1 MEHFPEPVISHNFDE
16 EELTDDEAESFVCG
30 ILEFA
35 LEDYVDETLREVMNL
50 DVLCD
55 HEPSIPESAG
65 EERETWYA
73 PRVLPAGIYIGA
85 DYKVDAD
92 TMSVV
97 DSEDLDDACS
107 VVSHCDTN
115 DLKEVDEV
123 AHDLAAEIVEMGKAS
138 AETLTFPDAHSLA
151 PCTLPAGFRRRMAP
165 RQLAPFE
172 DPFPVDCL
180 PTSGQVARAS
190 APGSERVALAGLAE
204 ALRAK
209 ALLEA
214 APTEAAGASEA
225 PKEGALTPA
234 PPARPSTAGG
244 FDGRRRTLGARSVI
258 VVPVPTGVASSTE
271 AALVPTPPPPRSQ
284 SRPQTAPAAPAAPAA
299 PSTPR
304 LARPSIAR
312 YTAAAASASPT
323 TTASPPSAAATTT
336 TPVVPQPPAAPLG
349 SSGAPPRRHSKV
361 PQDKESVKD
370 VLLSSASMV
379 EALLETKMLAGRVPA
394 KQKMVATEPRA
405 QSARPNYEKVEITPS
420 RRMRPKPQ
428 HAKQLFADAAPVA
441 LAGPSAMDM
450 DLGLTPLTDAFPRTT
465 KPMGTGLL
473 PSLTKVAKSGV
484 AIPWSTKPNRMV
496 APQNLRIRSIDR
508 AGVF

>member
-1 MEHFPEPVISHNFDE
+1 MAPTASVAKKEAGATCAVK
-16 EELTDDEAESFVCG
+16 EELVT
-30 ILEFA
+30 
-35 LEDYVDETLREVMNL
+35 
-50 DVLCD
+50 
-55 HEPSIPESAG
+55 SA
-65 EERETWYA
+65 A
-73 PRVLPAGIYIGA
+73 
-85 DYKVDAD
+85 
-92 TMSVV
+92 
-97 DSEDLDDACS
+97 
-107 VVSHCDTN
+107 
-115 DLKEVDEV
+115 
-123 AHDLAAEIVEMGKAS
+123 LAAS
-138 AETLTFPDAHSLA
+138 
-151 PCTLPAGFRRRMAP
+151 
-165 RQLAPFE
+165 
-172 DPFPVDCL
+172 
-180 PTSGQVARAS
+180 
-190 APGSERVALAGLAE
+190 
-204 ALRAK
+204 
-209 ALLEA
+209 
-214 APTEAAGASEA
+214 
-225 PKEGALTPA
+225 
-234 PPARPSTAGG
+234 
-244 FDGRRRTLGARSVI
+244 
-258 VVPVPTGVASSTE
+258 
-271 AALVPTPPPPRSQ
+271 
-284 SRPQTAPAAPAAPAA
+284 AAPAAPAA

>member
-1 MEHFPEPVISHNFDE
+1 MEHFPEPVISHDFDE
-16 EELTDDEAESFVCG
+16 EVLTDDEAELFVCG

-55 HEPSIPESAG
+55 CEPSIAESAG

-73 PRVLPAGIYIGA
+73 SPVLPAGIYIGA
-85 DYKVDAD
+85 DHKVDAD

-107 VVSHCDTN
+107 VVSNCDTH
-115 DLKEVDEV
+115 DLEEADEV
-123 AHDLAAEIVEMGKAS
+123 AADLTAGIVEMGKAS
-138 AETLTFPDAHSLA
+138 AETLTFPDIHSLA
-151 PCTLPAGFRRRMAP
+151 PCTLPGGFRRRMTP

-180 PTSGQVARAS
+180 PTSGPVARAS
-190 APGSERVALAGLAE
+190 APGSELVVLAGLAE
-204 ALRAK
+204 ALRSK

-214 APTEAAGASEA
+214 AATEEAVASEA
-225 PKEGALTPA
+225 PPEGALTPA
-234 PPARPSTAGG
+234 PPTRPSTAGG

-258 VVPVPTGVASSTE
+258 VVPLPTGAARSPE

-284 SRPQTAPAAPAAPAA
+284 SRPQTAPAAPAAP
-299 PSTPR
+299 STPR
-304 LARPSIAR
+304 TARPSIAR

-323 TTASPPSAAATTT
+323 TASPPSAASAPT
-336 TPVVPQPPAAPLG
+336 APLVPRSPAEPLG
-349 SSGAPPRRHSKV
+349 PSGAPPRRHSKV
-361 PQDKESVKD
+361 PQDKASLKE

-405 QSARPNYEKVEITPS
+405 QSARPHYEKVEITPS

-428 HAKQLFADAAPVA
+428 HAKQLFADAPPTAP
-441 LAGPSAMDM
+441 AGASAMDM
-450 DLGLTPLTDAFPRTT
+450 DLGLGLAALTQACPRTT

-473 PSLTKVAKSGV
+473 PSLTKVAKSGP
-484 AIPWSTKPNRMV
+484 AMPWTTKPNRMV